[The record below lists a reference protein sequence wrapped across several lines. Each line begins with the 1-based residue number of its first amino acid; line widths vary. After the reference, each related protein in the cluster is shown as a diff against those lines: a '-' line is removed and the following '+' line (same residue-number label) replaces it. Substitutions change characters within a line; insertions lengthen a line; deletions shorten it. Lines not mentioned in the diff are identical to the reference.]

1 MSKVIELAICCTG
14 IGVALIAASIARPQ
28 AQTMQNLPPLSSEYA
43 PGTVPNGGGS
53 LPFGMFRAIAG
64 KPFQAEYNARR
75 SMPGPG
81 GTRVQEF
88 HGIFARDSQG
98 RILRETI
105 YPHSDDVK
113 ATGRQGDHFF
123 DVTDSVAHENISW
136 SDGPE
141 RLVMK
146 MAARGATALMLTA
159 PLSPCMSGHSGTL
172 PQRARGQSTTVDD
185 LGEQNMQG
193 ITVHGCRVTNRVTES
208 GNPDFPVPYSIV
220 DETWVAADLG
230 VAILHTHTD
239 RDTVDLIERLDNI
252 TQGEPDIAMFTPPEN
267 FRVYDQEADM
277 AKAREMQKT
286 YEIPLGQNEPSAIL
300 LAGPWEAA
308 DPIVPGARVGFHL
321 YLQARRDVLLNG
333 RNIVARGA
341 GTYTQFNGAFFQR
354 STGRAQEEG
363 FVVLAPG
370 VSSPSAGLTWD
381 GQHLK
386 GAFKPHG
393 RGQTNFSDPEFG
405 IDLAFDRSQQVWV
418 GDYTRRGVTKQ
429 IRFERPGTSAPADPF
444 AGVWAGPTSVESARP
459 MEPAGGC
466 VQISRSV
473 DGVYTAWTSGEG
485 AAFQQ
490 GAEPSPA
497 PFSSVTAG
505 FKWGITVRNGTI
517 TLDEGE
523 FLGAIAGGIPPTF
536 SGKLSA
542 DGNQIVGN
550 YVSPIANPAE
560 TDSQATPLVMTRVSP
575 ESCYAHQAVPTS
587 PRAFRGR

>member
-1 MSKVIELAICCTG
+1 MAPEAQMSKLTGLVICCTG
-14 IGVALIAASIARPQ
+14 IGLALIAAAIARPQ
-28 AQTMQNLPPLSSEYA
+28 AQTAQNLPPLSSEYA

-53 LPFGMFRAIAG
+53 LPFGMYRAIAG
-64 KPFQAEYNARR
+64 KPFQAEYNSRR
-75 SMPGPG
+75 LMPGPDG
-81 GTRVQEF
+81 MRFQEF

-98 RILRETI
+98 RIFRETI

-123 DVTDSVAHENISW
+123 DVLDSVTHENISW

-141 RLVMK
+141 KLVMK
-146 MAARGATALMLTA
+146 MAARGGVPVTA
-159 PLSPCMSGHSGTL
+159 PLNQCVGGHSGTL
-172 PQRARGQSTTVDD
+172 TPQRARGQSNTVDD

-208 GNPDFPVPYSIV
+208 RNPDFPAPYSVV
-220 DETWVAADLG
+220 DETWVAADLE
-230 VAILHTHTD
+230 VAILHTHTN
-239 RDTVDLIERLDNI
+239 RDTVELIERLDNI
-252 TQGEPDIAMFTPPEN
+252 VQAEPDAAMFTPPEN

-286 YEIPLGQNEPSAIL
+286 YEIPLGENEPSPIL
-300 LAGPWEAA
+300 LGGPWEAA

-333 RNIVARGA
+333 RTIVSRGA
-341 GTYTQFNGAFFQR
+341 GTYTQFGGTFFQHA
-354 STGRAQEEG
+354 TGRAQEEG

-381 GQHLK
+381 GQRLK
-386 GAFKPHG
+386 GAFKPRG
-393 RGQTNFSDPEFG
+393 RGQTTFSDPEFG
-405 IDLAFDRSQQVWV
+405 IDLTFDRTQQVWV

-444 AGVWAGPTSVESARP
+444 AGVWARPTSVESAHP

-485 AAFQQ
+485 AVFQQ
-490 GAEPSPA
+490 GAEPSSP
-497 PFSSVTAG
+497 PFSSVVAG
-505 FKWGITVRNGTI
+505 PKWGISVRNGTI
-517 TLDEGE
+517 TLDEAE
-523 FLGAIAGGIPPTF
+523 FLGGIAGGIPPTF

-550 YVSPIANPAE
+550 YVSPRVTRIRQFRRRRGEFGEGEPARIE
-560 TDSQATPLVMTRVSP
+560 ADTSR
-575 ESCYAHQAVPTS
+575 PTL
-587 PRAFRGR
+587 